1 MHRFHLLCDVI
12 NNMKLFR
19 IFSVLPSL
27 FFAAACAAGLSHID
41 NCEVGCPTGGS
52 DQTLVREAY
61 TLNNNSHRKFAN
73 WVAYKITK
81 ASLASGRSRSWKRDP
96 DLPAADTLAPAAYK
110 GASAALAVDR
120 GHQAPLAGLGAS
132 ADWQALNYLSNIT
145 PQASALNQGA
155 WARLEDKERAL
166 AERSDVAA
174 GRCSNGISPPCPP
187 RPRWSFPAATG
198 RLFLSAPVRI
208 RANTRRF
215 CWIRRRPKAPV
226 FVIIK

>member
-81 ASLASGRSRSWKRDP
+81 ASLASRRSRSWKRDP
-96 DLPAADTLAPAAYK
+96 DLPATDTLAPAAYK

-120 GHQAPLAGLGAS
+120 GHQAPLAC
-132 ADWQALNYLSNIT
+132 
-145 PQASALNQGA
+145 
-155 WARLEDKERAL
+155 R
-166 AERSDVAA
+166 
-174 GRCSNGISPPCPP
+174 P

-198 RLFLSAPVRI
+198 RLFLSDPVRI
-208 RANTRRF
+208 KANTRRF

>member
-1 MHRFHLLCDVI
+1 
-12 NNMKLFR
+12 MKLSR
-19 IFSVLPSL
+19 VFSVLPSL
-27 FFAAACAAGLSHID
+27 FFAVACAAASSGVDH
-41 NCEVGCPTGGS
+41 CEVGCPTGGS
-52 DQTLVREAY
+52 AQTLVREAY

-132 ADWQALNYLSNIT
+132 ADWPALNYLSNIT
-145 PQASALNQGA
+145 PQASDLNQGA

-166 AERSDVAA
+166 AERRDVAA
-174 GRCSNGISPPCPP
+174 VWSVTGPLFERHIATLPPPAT
-187 RPRWSFPAATG
+187 RPS
-198 RLFLSAPVRI
+198 
-208 RANTRRF
+208 
-215 CWIRRRPKAPV
+215 
-226 FVIIK
+226 